1 MGKASFRSLTYTPFL
16 IQMLLAILSHIMC
29 EIVCLFIFFF
39 NSEAASNIIWFKLD
53 C

>member
-29 EIVCLFIFFF
+29 EIVCLFFCF